1 MRAYDF
7 FSKGHP
13 RTQEVSLKG
22 GAFEQLF
29 GPQRGEF
36 EQPNFKRFNS
46 RGGGGGVPGGGGGVL
61 KFQIDWRIIFMY
73 MIIEISLN
81 FGKAKY

>member
-1 MRAYDF
+1 M
-7 FSKGHP
+7 GHLNSFLAP
-13 RTQEVSLKG
+13 RGGNLNNLILKG
-22 GAFEQLF
+22 SIPG
-29 GPQRGEF
+29 
-36 EQPNFKRFNS
+36 
-46 RGGGGGVPGGGGGVL
+46 GGGGGVPGGGGGVL